1 MSKFTDP
8 YVEGL
13 ARGWQIVDASAL
25 TGDRQLEA
33 DVVIVG
39 TGAGGGVTAETL
51 CKAGLKVVLLE
62 EGPLKTTRDFKMRES
77 EAYPSL
83 YQESAARQTKDKGIS
98 ILQGR
103 TVGGSTTVNWTSS
116 FRTPPDTL
124 TFWQKNFGLKDHTVE
139 QLQPWFEMMER
150 RLHVQDWLTAP
161 NANNNVLKVGAEKLG
176 ISWGHIRRNI
186 NGCWNLGY
194 CGMGCP
200 TNAKQSMLITTIPFA
215 LQHGA
220 TLVHHVRAH
229 HLLLDGDRVLGVE
242 CQAMDQAGVRPGSA
256 RVKVKAPHV
265 VLSAGAIGSP
275 ALLLRSKA
283 PDPYK
288 LVGSRTFLHPTTISM
303 ATMPGKIDASS
314 GAPQSL
320 YSDHF
325 LHTQPVDGDIGF
337 KIEVPP
343 LHPLLAS
350 INVMASGEQH
360 AQFMSQF
367 QHVNA
372 MLSLLRDGFHPQSTG
387 GQVELRSDD
396 TPVLDYKISEYVWQG
411 VRHSLLAMGEM
422 QFAAGATMAMPAHDQ
437 ATPQTSFA
445 AYKKA
450 LEALPMEVLR
460 SRVVSAHVMGGC
472 RMGSDPKNAVIN
484 ADGQHHHLRNLHV
497 IDGSMFPTSIGANPQ
512 LSIYGIAARNA
523 AKLALQLTG
532 KPVPALA

>member
-1 MSKFTDP
+1 MSKFIDP
-8 YVEGL
+8 YVAGL
-13 ARGWQIVDASAL
+13 ERGWQIIDASTL
-25 TGDRQLEA
+25 VQDQQLEA

-51 CKAGLKVVLLE
+51 SKAGLKVILLE
-62 EGPLKTTRDFKMRES
+62 EGPLKSTRDFKMRES

-103 TVGGSTTVNWTSS
+103 TVGGSTTVNWTSC

-124 TFWQKNFGLKDHTVE
+124 KFWQQNFGLKEHTVE

-150 RLHVQDWLTAP
+150 RLHVQDWLTEP
-161 NANNNVLKVGAEKLG
+161 NANNSVLKAGAEKIG
-176 ISWGHIRRNI
+176 ISWGKIRRNI

-215 LQHGA
+215 LDHGA

-229 HLLLDGDRVLGVE
+229 KLLLQGDQVSGVE
-242 CQAMDQAGVRPGSA
+242 CQAMEVSGVHPSRL
-256 RVKVKAPHV
+256 KLTVKARHV

-275 ALLLRSKA
+275 ALLLRSNA

-303 ATMPGKIDASS
+303 ASMPDKIEANS

-325 LHTQPVDGDIGF
+325 LHTQAVDAEMGF

-350 INVMASGEQH
+350 INVMATGPQH
-360 AQFMSQF
+360 AEFMSNF
-367 QHVNA
+367 PYVNA
-372 MLSLLRDGFHPQSTG
+372 MLSLLRDGFHPQSVG
-387 GQVELRSDD
+387 GQVELRKDG
-396 TPVLDYKISEYVWQG
+396 TPLLDYKISDYVWEG
-411 VRHSLLAMGEM
+411 VRRSLMVMGEM
-422 QFAAGATMAMPAHDQ
+422 QFAAGAKMAMPAHDQ
-437 ATPQTSFA
+437 ATPQTTFA
-445 AYKKA
+445 GYKKA

-460 SRVVSAHVMGGC
+460 SRVVSAHVIGGC
-472 RMGSDPKNAVIN
+472 GMGMDPKHSVI
-484 ADGQHHHLRNLHV
+484 DGNGKHHHLSNLHV

-523 AKLALQLTG
+523 SKLAQQLTG
-532 KPVPALA
+532 KPTPVLA

>member
-1 MSKFTDP
+1 MSKFIDP

-13 ARGWQIVDASAL
+13 ARGWQIVDASTL
-25 TGDRQLEA
+25 TADKQLEA
-33 DVVIVG
+33 DVVIIG

-124 TFWQKNFGLKDHTVE
+124 RFWQQNFGLKDHTVE

-215 LQHGA
+215 LDHGA
-220 TLVHHVRAH
+220 TLVHHVRAQQ
-229 HLLLDGDRVLGVE
+229 LVLDGDRVLGVA
-242 CQAMDQAGVRPGSA
+242 CQAMDAAGVRPTSA
-256 RVKVKAPHV
+256 RVTVKARHV
-265 VLSAGAIGSP
+265 VLAAGAIGSP

-288 LVGSRTFLHPTTISM
+288 LVGRRTFLHPTTISM
-303 ATMPGKIDASS
+303 ATMPEKIEANN

-325 LHTQPVDGDIGF
+325 LHTQPVDGAMGF

-343 LHPLLAS
+343 LHPMLAS

-367 QHVNA
+367 PHVNA
-372 MLSLLRDGFHPQSTG
+372 MLSLLRDGFHTQSTG
-387 GQVELRSDD
+387 GQVLLRSDG
-396 TPVLDYKISEYVWQG
+396 TPQLDYPISDYVWQG
-411 VRHSLLAMGEM
+411 VRQSLLAMGEM

-437 ATPQTSFA
+437 ATPQTTFA
-445 AYKKA
+445 GYKQ
-450 LEALPMEVLR
+450 LVESLPMEVLR
-460 SRVVSAHVMGGC
+460 ARVVSAHVMGGC
-472 RMGSDPKNAVIN
+472 RMGSDPKNAVVN

-523 AKLALQLTG
+523 AKLAQQLTG
-532 KPVPALA
+532 KPAPALA

>member
-1 MSKFTDP
+1 MSRLHDP
-8 YVEGL
+8 IQEGL
-13 ARGWQIVDASAL
+13 KRGWQVLGGAYG
-25 TGDRQLEA
+25 TRPEKMVC
-33 DVVIVG
+33 DVAIIG
-39 TGAGGGVTAETL
+39 SGAGAGISAELLTR
-51 CKAGLKVVLLE
+51 AGLKVVIVE
-62 EGPLKTTRDFKMRES
+62 EGPLQSSADFNQKEV
-77 EAYPSL
+77 EAYASL
-83 YQESAARQTKDKGIS
+83 YQEGGVRKTKDKGIN

-103 TVGGSTTVNWTSS
+103 CVGGSTTVNWTSS
-116 FRTPPDTL
+116 FRTPAGTL
-124 TFWQKNFGLKDHTVE
+124 AYWQEHYGLMDYTNDGLAPYFQQAE
-139 QLQPWFEMMER
+139 T
-150 RLHVQDWLTAP
+150 RLSITPWLTPP
-161 NANNNVLKVGAEKLG
+161 NENNDVLRRGAAKLG
-176 ISWGHIRRNI
+176 IPAAAILRNVK
-186 NGCWNLGY
+186 GCWNLGS

-532 KPVPALA
+532 KPAPALA